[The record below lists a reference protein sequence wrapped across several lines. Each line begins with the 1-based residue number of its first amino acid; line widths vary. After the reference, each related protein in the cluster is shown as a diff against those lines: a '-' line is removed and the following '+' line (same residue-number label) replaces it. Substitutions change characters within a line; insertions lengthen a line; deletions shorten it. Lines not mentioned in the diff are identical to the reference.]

1 MTFWV
6 AGAAV
11 VGAVGGALISSN
23 ASGKAVNA
31 QTSAADQANQTA
43 LDEYNTTR
51 SDQAPWRAAG
61 QTALNQL
68 SSNLSTGFQPGDL
81 TQDPGYQFEL
91 QQGQKGLDQ
100 SAASNGRLYSGAQMN
115 AASTYATNF
124 AGTKY
129 DDAYNRWVT
138 GNNELA
144 GVAGTGQTATNQ
156 TDQAALQ
163 TGAQIG
169 TNTEGAANAAAS
181 GYLSQG
187 NSLTSA
193 LNSGLSGAAY
203 GLRNYS
209 QPTPYSYNGGG
220 VGTGAYVDPSTG
232 ATYNNPSAY
241 PGP

>member
-1 MTFWV
+1 MPV
-6 AGAAV
+6 AIVGAA
-11 VGAVGGALISSN
+11 AAIGGALISSN
-23 ASGKAVNA
+23 ATGNAVAA
-31 QTSAADQANQTA
+31 QTAAANQANQTS
-43 LDEYNTTR
+43 LDEYNQTR
-51 SDQAPWRAAG
+51 TDQAPWRAAG

-91 QQGQKGLDQ
+91 QQGQKGLNQ

-163 TGAQIG
+163 TGAQVGQNTIG
-169 TNTEGAANAAAS
+169 AGNAAAS
-181 GYLSQG
+181 GYLAQG
-187 NSLTSA
+187 NALTSA
-193 LNSGLSGAAY
+193 LNGAGAAY
-203 GLRNYS
+203 QYGRS
-209 QPTPYSYNGGG
+209 TTQPYTTPTQFQDGTTYYGGSG
-220 VGTGAYVDPSTG
+220 STLYG
-232 ATYNNPSAY
+232 DGY
-241 PGP
+241 GPQ